1 MRSSPCL
8 AIWLATAALVLTACG
23 PRNGAAN
30 LSQPS
35 TARGSETLPS
45 GDLAGG
51 VQSDIGERIRNPLE
65 GRPEAIAAGK
75 QLFVQMNCAGCH
87 GYDLGGSMG
96 PNLTDKYW
104 RYGGSPGAIY
114 RSIADG
120 HPQGMPAWR
129 RALPPAEIWRLTAYI
144 QSFGGATSTADYQGA
159 LQGDYAAKPTG
170 KGAGTGAQ
178 SGAAGAS
185 APAAQSPNP

>member
-1 MRSSPCL
+1 MRLTLS
-8 AIWLATAALVLTACG
+8 LATAALLLGACDQRTAPPASG
-23 PRNGAAN
+23 MTPTERAIEA
-30 LSQPS
+30 
-35 TARGSETLPS
+35 LPG

-51 VQSDIGERIRNPLE
+51 VPSNIGAEIRNPLE
-65 GRPEAIAAGK
+65 GKPEAIAAGK

-96 PNLTDKYW
+96 PNLTDKFW

-114 RSIADG
+114 HSIADG

-129 RALPPAEIWRLTAYI
+129 RALPPDQIWKLTAYI
-144 QSFGGATSTADYQGA
+144 QSFGGATPPADYQGA
-159 LQGDYAAKPTG
+159 LQGDYAAKATG

-178 SGAAGAS
+178 SGAKGAS
-185 APAAQSPNP
+185 APAAQTPNP

>member
-1 MRSSPCL
+1 MRLPL
-8 AIWLATAALVLTACG
+8 VLATTALLLAACDREAPAPVSRPASVTRAIEAL
-23 PRNGAAN
+23 PR
-30 LSQPS
+30 
-35 TARGSETLPS
+35 

-51 VQSDIGERIRNPLE
+51 VQSNLGTEIRNPFE
-65 GRPEAIAAGK
+65 GRPDAIAAG
-75 QLFVQMNCAGCH
+75 QHLFVQMNCAGCH

-96 PNLTDKYW
+96 PNLTDSYW

-129 RALPPAEIWRLTAYI
+129 RALPPDEIWKLTAYI
-144 QSFGGATSTADYQGA
+144 QSFGGATSPADYAGA

-170 KGAGTGAQ
+170 KGAGTGAG
-178 SGAAGAS
+178 SGAKGAS